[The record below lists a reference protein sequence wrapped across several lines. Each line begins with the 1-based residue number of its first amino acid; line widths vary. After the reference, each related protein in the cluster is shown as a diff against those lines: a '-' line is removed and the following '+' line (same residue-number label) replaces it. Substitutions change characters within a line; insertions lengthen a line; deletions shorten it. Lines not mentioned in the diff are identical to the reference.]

1 MSSERRKRLWSQLDN
16 KKVDAL
22 LITSGETIR
31 YITGFTG
38 SESVFLLSR
47 RGGCLIVDSRYTS
60 QAHVECKNIAIKES
74 RNKLNGFV
82 TAAVQRGFKKI
93 GFDPQQL
100 TVSHYSELKKEGSFA
115 LVELSEDI
123 EAIRSVKDAGAL
135 KLLKKAAAISSN
147 SFLDVLDEIRPGDRE
162 KAIAL
167 SLEYKIKKNGA
178 ETTPFPLIVASGKR
192 GALPHGLATSKKV
205 RKGEFVTVDFGAVY
219 KGYCSDETCTV
230 VIGKPAQ
237 KQKMVYQA
245 VKEAHDKA
253 MNAVRPGVQAHTI
266 DVVARSVLEQAGLG
280 KYFGHGTGHGV
291 GLAVHEAPRIAPNQ
305 EAIIEKDMVFTIEPG
320 VYIPGWGGVRIE
332 DTVRVTRG
340 GCERMSTV
348 PKELIGI

>member
-38 SESVFLLSR
+38 SESVLLVSR

-60 QAHVECKNIAIKES
+60 QARLECKRMAIKES
-74 RNKLNGFV
+74 RNKFKGFV
-82 TAAVQRGFKKI
+82 AAAAQRGFKKI
-93 GFDPQQL
+93 GFDPHQL
-100 TVSHYSELKKEGSFA
+100 TVSHYRELKKEGTFG
-115 LVELSEDI
+115 LVELAENI
-123 EAIRSVKDAGAL
+123 EAIRSVKDAGEL
-135 KLLKKAAAISSN
+135 KLLKKAADISSN
-147 SFLDVLDEIRPGDRE
+147 SFLDVLDEIRPGVRE
-162 KAIAL
+162 EAIAL

-178 ETTPFPLIVASGKR
+178 ETTPFPLIVTSGKR
-192 GALPHGLATSKKV
+192 GALPHGLATDKKV

-230 VIGKPAQ
+230 VIGKPAK

-253 MNAVRPGVQAHTI
+253 MNAVRPGMKAHAI
-266 DVVARSVLEQAGLG
+266 DVVARDVLEQAGLG
-280 KYFGHGTGHGV
+280 HYFGHGTGHGV
-291 GLAVHEAPRIAPNQ
+291 GLAVHEEPRIAPHQ

-340 GCERMSTV
+340 GCEPVSSV
-348 PKELIGI
+348 SKELYCI

>member
-38 SESVFLLSR
+38 SESVFLVSR

-60 QAHVECKNIAIKES
+60 QAHVECKNISIKES
-74 RNKLNGFV
+74 RNKFKGFV
-82 TAAVQRGFKKI
+82 AAAAQRGFKKI
-93 GFDPQQL
+93 GFDPHQL
-100 TVSHYSELKKEGSFA
+100 TVSRYKELKKEGRFD
-115 LVELSEDI
+115 LVELAENI
-123 EAIRSVKDAGAL
+123 EAIRSVKDAGEL
-135 KLLKKAAAISSN
+135 KLLKKAADISSN
-147 SFLDVLDEIRPGDRE
+147 SFLDVLDEIRPGARE
-162 KAIAL
+162 EAIAL

-192 GALPHGLATSKKV
+192 GALPHGLATDKKL

-230 VIGKPAQ
+230 VIGKPAK

-253 MNAVRPGVQAHTI
+253 MNAVRPGMKAHTI
-266 DVVARSVLEQAGLG
+266 DVVARGVLEQAGLG
-280 KYFGHGTGHGV
+280 HYFGHGTGHGV
-291 GLAVHEAPRIAPNQ
+291 GLAVHEEPRIAPNQ

-340 GCERMSTV
+340 GCEPVSSV
-348 PKELIGI
+348 SKELYCI